1 MLAKSGV
8 TITNGDRVPE
18 TTFDVI
24 VIGAGPTGEN
34 VADRAVKGGLTA
46 AIVESNLVGGEC
58 SYYACIPS
66 KVLLRSAA
74 AVQEAR
80 RVDGAKQAITSAVD
94 ASAVLARRTKFTESW
109 KDDSQVDWLKGA
121 KVTLLRGRGHLAG
134 ERMVEVSATD
144 GSVTRL
150 TARQA
155 VVICTGTS
163 PMAPAIPGL
172 AEASPWTNR
181 EATRTER
188 IPSRL
193 AVLGGGPV
201 GCELAQAFHSLG
213 TKEVTIIDR
222 DDRLLQRY
230 EPFVGEKIAG
240 TFRELGISVHT
251 SANVTRV
258 QRRSPGGPV
267 QLWFDGPNT
276 PDNSIE
282 ANEVLVA
289 TGRVPNTKDIGL
301 ETVSLKPGEWLE
313 VDDTCRVKGV
323 PSGWLYAAG
332 DVNHRILLTHMGKY
346 QARACGDAIVA
357 RAKGELDGSP
367 KPWSRWAAT
376 ADHAAVPQVVF
387 TDPEA
392 AAVGLTE
399 AQANHAGLRVRAVEY
414 DMSHIS
420 GAKIV
425 ADGYQGHAKMIV
437 DEDRRVMVGA
447 TLVGQDV
454 GELIHAFTVAVVG
467 EVPLD
472 RLWHAVPS
480 FPTMSE
486 IWLRLLES
494 YGL

>member
-1 MLAKSGV
+1 MS
-8 TITNGDRVPE
+8 E

-24 VIGAGPTGEN
+24 AIGAGPTGEN

-46 AIVESNLVGGEC
+46 AIVESNLAGGEC

-66 KVLLRSAA
+66 KVLLRSSAA
-74 AVQEAR
+74 IQEAR
-80 RVDGAKQAITSAVD
+80 RVDGAKQAITSTVD

-109 KDDSQVDWLKGA
+109 KDYSQVEWLKGA

-134 ERMVEVSATD
+134 ERMVEVSAAD

-150 TARQA
+150 TARKA

-163 PMAPAIPGL
+163 PMVPPIPGL

-181 EATRTER
+181 EATRTEC

-201 GCELAQAFHSLG
+201 ACELAQAFHSLG
-213 TKEVTIIDR
+213 TKEVTILDR
-222 DDRLLQRY
+222 GDRLLERY
-230 EPFVGEKIAG
+230 EPFVGEKIAA
-240 TFRELGISVHT
+240 TFQDLGISIHT

-258 QRRSPGGPV
+258 QRRPPGGPV
-267 QLWFDGPNT
+267 QLWFDGPNASGT
-276 PDNSIE
+276 SIE
-282 ANEVLVA
+282 ADEVLVA

-301 ETVSLKPGEWLE
+301 ETVSLNPGAWLE

-357 RAKGELDGSP
+357 RAKGVLDGSP
-367 KPWSRWAAT
+367 KPWSRWTAT

-399 AQANHAGLRVRAVEY
+399 AEAKRAGLRVRAVEY

-454 GELIHAFTVAVVG
+454 GELIHAFTVAVVA